1 MEAAFLLLT
10 VLLSSAA
17 AGCATYRLNV
27 SKERLWFTGRKAEEL
42 YCVVEALERELS
54 NLFGSRYSLLGDDR
68 RASGPEKEDLQRAG
82 AHFVTAKM
90 LVGFYFPSLSS
101 ALARAIAAVTT
112 AHASLRTWEEA
123 GKAERDHHL
132 ITLDNAVTELKDAL
146 EALKAA
152 VIEKGRLAYVGS
164 SFALAWRST
173 KARNAGRVLQV
184 PA

>member
-1 MEAAFLLLT
+1 MEAAFLVLT

-27 SKERLWFTGRKAEEL
+27 SKEQLWFTGRKAEEL

-54 NLFGSRYSLLGDDR
+54 NLFGSRYSLLGDER
-68 RASGPEKEDLQRAG
+68 RASGPQREDLQKAG

-90 LVGFYFPSLSS
+90 LVGFYFPTLAP
-101 ALARAIAAVTT
+101 ALARALAAVTT
-112 AHASLRTWEEA
+112 AHAGLGTWEEA
-123 GKAERDHHL
+123 AKAERDRHL
-132 ITLDNAVTELKDAL
+132 IGLDNAVTELKDAL

-152 VIEKGRLAYVGS
+152 VIEKGRLAHLGS
-164 SFALAWRST
+164 PFARLWPPAMASH
-173 KARNAGRVLQV
+173 AGRVLQV